1 MRYLVIDQSTKYDE
15 FVEEFNTK
23 EEAIAFADKEW
34 KGMVKA
40 DQDSTVAFY
49 ILESVNPDPE
59 SEDHYDGD
67 FVKIYK

>member
-1 MRYLVIDQSTKYDE
+1 MRYLVIDQNTKYDE

-23 EEAIAFADKEW
+23 EEAITFADNEW

-40 DQDSTVAFY
+40 DRDKRVAFY
-49 ILESVNPDPE
+49 ILESVDPDPE
-59 SEDHYDGD
+59 SDDHFDGD